1 MRGAENLTDAE
12 LLAILLRTGTKGKS
26 VIQIAQD
33 LILANSNLAVLAT
46 KSLSA
51 LTKVSGIKKDKAA
64 ALLAAFEISRR
75 ILHQKKWF
83 DETKINTPDKIAE
96 IFIPLLKDEQKEK
109 FLVVCLNS
117 SNKIIKYEVISV
129 GSLNASIVHPREVF
143 KTAIENSAASIL
155 LIHNHPSGNPEPSKE
170 DIAITKKLVESGTI
184 IGITV
189 VDHIILAGN
198 KYLSFIEKG
207 LI

>member
-12 LLAILLRTGTKGKS
+12 LLAILLRTGIKGKS

-46 KSLSA
+46 KSLPA

-155 LIHNHPSGNPEPSKE
+155 LIHNHPSGNPEPSNE
-170 DIAITKKLVESGTI
+170 DIAITKKLVDSGTI

>member
-1 MRGAENLTDAE
+1 MN
-12 LLAILLRTGTKGKS
+12 
-26 VIQIAQD
+26 
-33 LILANSNLAVLAT
+33 NSNLAVLAT
-46 KSLSA
+46 KSLQS

-75 ILHQKKWF
+75 ILHQQKWY
-83 DETKINTPDKIAE
+83 DETTINTPDRIAE

-117 SNKIIKYEVISV
+117 SNKIIKYEIISV

-143 KTAIENSAASIL
+143 KTAIENNAASIL
-155 LIHNHPSGNPEPSKE
+155 LLHNHPSGNPEPSRE

-184 IGITV
+184 LGISV

>member
-1 MRGAENLTDAE
+1 LRGAENLTDAE

-46 KSLSA
+46 KSLPA

-170 DIAITKKLVESGTI
+170 DITITKKLVESGTI

>member
-1 MRGAENLTDAE
+1 LRGAENLTDAE
-12 LLAILLRTGTKGKS
+12 LLAILLRTGTRGKS

-46 KSLSA
+46 KSLPA

-170 DIAITKKLVESGTI
+170 DITITKKLVESGTI